1 MTPEIHHTTD
11 LIIRKFAEKAE
22 KFSQKFP
29 EEAGR
34 LQGELT
40 LWGLAA
46 FESGLSSSRNTGELI
61 KEQILAIADKS
72 TQKEGKNISAEE
84 VIEDL
89 FLPNE
94 DGKIDAEIIMVRF
107 QLLS

>member
-11 LIIRKFAEKAE
+11 PVIRKFAEEAT
-22 KFSQKFP
+22 KFSEMYP
-29 EEAGR
+29 EEGGR

-40 LWGLAA
+40 LWGLAV
-46 FESGLSSSRNTGELI
+46 FESGLSTSRNTGELI